1 MASGN
6 LKRLREDT
14 SGAAFLEFT
23 VFATVFFGILFG
35 IIEITLAFYQWNAGT
50 KAVQLGARLA
60 AVSDPV
66 SSELAVATWDVDGY
80 DPGDFVAMA
89 DGYTIECS
97 GAGAGSCTGSGVY
110 NAAAMNTLVYG
121 RGDAA
126 CGQAKTSEYAGMCDL
141 FWRVTP
147 ENVRVIYTYTGLGY
161 AGRPGGP
168 VPSIRVELVD
178 IPFQFY
184 FLSALLGDETI
195 DIPGLSS
202 TISGEDL
209 TVTGS

>member
-6 LKRLREDT
+6 FKRLREDT

-66 SSELAVATWDVDGY
+66 ASDLAMATWDVDGY
-80 DPGDFVAMA
+80 DPGDVVALA
-89 DGYTIECS
+89 DGYTIVCS
-97 GAGAGSCTGSGVY
+97 GVGGGSCSEGVY
-110 NAAAMNTLVYG
+110 NADAMNTLVYG
-121 RGDAA
+121 RGDSS
-126 CGQAKTSEYAGMCDL
+126 CGQLKSSEYAGMCDL

-147 ENVRVIYTYTGLGY
+147 ENVRVTYTYTGLGY

-168 VPSIRVELVD
+168 VPSIKVELVN

-184 FLSALLGDETI
+184 FLSALLGSETI

-209 TVTGS
+209 SVTGS

>member
-1 MASGN
+1 MASGS

-14 SGAAFLEFT
+14 EGAVFLEFT
-23 VFATVFFGILFG
+23 VFAMVFFGILFG
-35 IIEITLAFYQWNAGT
+35 VIEITLAFYQWNAGT

-66 SSELAVATWDVDGY
+66 ASELSMATWDVDGY
-80 DPGDFVAMA
+80 DPGDVVALA

-97 GAGAGSCTGSGVY
+97 GEGAGSCSEGDY
-110 NAAAMNTLVYG
+110 NADAMNTLVYG
-121 RGDAA
+121 RGDTA

-141 FWRVTP
+141 FWRVEP
-147 ENVRVIYTYTGLGY
+147 KNVRVTYTYTGLGY

-168 VPSIRVELVD
+168 VPSIKVELVG

-184 FLSALLGDETI
+184 FLSALLGDEII

-209 TVTGS
+209 SVSGS

>member
-6 LKRLREDT
+6 FKRLREDT
-14 SGAAFLEFT
+14 DGAAFLEFT

-35 IIEITLAFYQWNAGT
+35 VIEITLAFYQWNAGT

-66 SSELAVATWDVDGY
+66 ASDLSMATWDVAGY
-80 DPGDFVAMA
+80 DPGDVVALA
-89 DGYTIECS
+89 DGYTIVCS
-97 GAGAGSCTGSGVY
+97 GAGAGSCSEGAY
-110 NAAAMNTLVYG
+110 NANAMNTLVYG
-121 RGDAA
+121 RGNSTCEKEDS
-126 CGQAKTSEYAGMCDL
+126 SEYVGMCHL

-147 ENVRVIYTYTGLGY
+147 ENVRVTYTYTGLGY

-168 VPSIRVELVD
+168 VPTIKIELVD

-184 FLSALLGDETI
+184 FLSALLGSETI